1 MPSNEQDR
9 LERHAKSQI
18 KSFNEYMEYL
28 QKIGLEKSQVADRK
42 LRDQLKEIYD
52 RYEVPED
59 AREYQFA
66 PSQE

>member
-1 MPSNEQDR
+1 
-9 LERHAKSQI
+9 
-18 KSFNEYMEYL
+18 MEYL